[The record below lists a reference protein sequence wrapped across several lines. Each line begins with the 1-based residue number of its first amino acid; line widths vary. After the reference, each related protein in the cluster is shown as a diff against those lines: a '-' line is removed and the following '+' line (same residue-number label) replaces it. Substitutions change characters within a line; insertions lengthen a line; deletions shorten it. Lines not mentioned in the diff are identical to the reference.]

1 MAKTTP
7 EPVGAWPAP
16 IPFGEA
22 TAAVWLDGSMASA
35 AIAHWLTRAGARW
48 TALLDDR
55 PQRPERARSSA
66 RALAESLGDARV
78 EGDHATDVHGVR
90 ALAGAARHHLVDLLG
105 IELGAVEQFLDDHA
119 SQLLGGDVLEGTAE
133 VANRGAHT
141 IDHNDFSHGFLPFQW
156 VRGGITRR
164 RCAGCRWSRPPP
176 PGPPL

>member
-1 MAKTTP
+1 MPPKKCPRRVTTSMAKTTP

-66 RALAESLGDARV
+66 RALAESLGVTTTSVNTGSPITRPAGWAVAADAAQAAGAGWLV
-78 EGDHATDVHGVR
+78 LAVR
-90 ALAGAARHHLVDLLG
+90 ADEA
-105 IELGAVEQFLDDHA
+105 
-119 SQLLGGDVLEGTAE
+119 
-133 VANRGAHT
+133 
-141 IDHNDFSHGFLPFQW
+141 
-156 VRGGITRR
+156 
-164 RCAGCRWSRPPP
+164 
-176 PGPPL
+176 